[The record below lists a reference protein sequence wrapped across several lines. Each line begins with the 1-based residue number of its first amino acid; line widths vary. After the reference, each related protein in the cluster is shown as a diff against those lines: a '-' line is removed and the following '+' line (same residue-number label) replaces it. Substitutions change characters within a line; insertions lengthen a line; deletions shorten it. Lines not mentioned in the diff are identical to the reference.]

1 MNNIGLVWSR
11 EEGLIVRWFAFLFD
25 RLNGALHLK
34 YLIGGLILSFV
45 HYELLA
51 WWMMMDFLLPVMF
64 SVPPLSRHHFF
75 WSEWVAVSAPILY
88 ILQNLLIWYL
98 NSSNNPT
105 RAMIQKIATI
115 FHQHAWGKM
124 VALDCYLVE
133 PTIDWPQFKCE
144 TVYDNFLPGLLTF
157 TRFKC
162 ILNIDFGHAMT
173 LFE

>member
-11 EEGLIVRWFAFLFD
+11 EEGLIVRWFAFLFY
-25 RLNGALHLK
+25 RLNG
-34 YLIGGLILSFV
+34 GGLILSFV

-51 WWMMMDFLLPVMF
+51 WWMMMDFLVFLPVMF
-64 SVPPLSRHHFF
+64 SVPPLRRHHFF
-75 WSEWVAVSAPILY
+75 WSKWVAVSTPILY
-88 ILQNLLIWYL
+88 LLQNLLIWYL
-98 NSSNNPT
+98 NSNNNRT

-115 FHQHAWGKM
+115 FHQHAGGNM

-162 ILNIDFGHAMT
+162 ILNIDFGCAMT